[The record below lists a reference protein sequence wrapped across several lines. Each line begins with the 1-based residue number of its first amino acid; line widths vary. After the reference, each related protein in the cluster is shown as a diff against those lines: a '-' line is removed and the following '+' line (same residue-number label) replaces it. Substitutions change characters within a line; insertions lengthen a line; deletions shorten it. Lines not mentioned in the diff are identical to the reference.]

1 MICFNGTN
9 TNSIY
14 YRALNCCLNFDS
26 PITASRIGQVKSIG
40 AACFELPDDDR
51 LIFLNSRDINPF
63 FAVIEAAW
71 VISGRNDLKPLQ
83 YCIKNFSNYSDD
95 DLTLYGA
102 YGYRLRTKFNIDQIE
117 ASIELLSKS
126 PNSRR
131 VVLSIYSPLDLHT
144 LSNDIPC
151 NTQIYLKIFENRL
164 DITVLNR
171 SNDVYRGL
179 PYNFFVFRTLQKH
192 IAKRLG
198 IECGTQRHVTDC
210 LHIYKSDFE
219 DAQKIIDNNTPS
231 GIQIISKRLKNFDH
245 EEIINNSNEIADL
258 NFRNLSEPYKK
269 LFGVFVTMRDIVNC
283 EKKSFTLAI
292 PQDFSFSLIAFN
304 WFNRYQKLTTFVNT
318 DTFTVIRKAL
328 AMNNYDD
335 LIKSLWSHQTEQAYH
350 DLKSIIA
357 NLNTCHDDILV
368 IFRDLLNK
376 SIDSL
381 EPEQIQAFII
391 LSVAIS
397 SIDPYVVFTD
407 FGRERQAKLLK
418 LAERFGIPGS
428 LTIVSENI
436 IDDFFNVIEK
446 CENKGL

>member
-1 MICFNGTN
+1 
-9 TNSIY
+9 
-14 YRALNCCLNFDS
+14 
-26 PITASRIGQVKSIG
+26 
-40 AACFELPDDDR
+40 
-51 LIFLNSRDINPF
+51 
-63 FAVIEAAW
+63 
-71 VISGRNDLKPLQ
+71 
-83 YCIKNFSNYSDD
+83 
-95 DLTLYGA
+95 
-102 YGYRLRTKFNIDQIE
+102 
-117 ASIELLSKS
+117 
-126 PNSRR
+126 
-131 VVLSIYSPLDLHT
+131 
-144 LSNDIPC
+144 
-151 NTQIYLKIFENRL
+151 
-164 DITVLNR
+164 
-171 SNDVYRGL
+171 
-179 PYNFFVFRTLQKH
+179 
-192 IAKRLG
+192 
-198 IECGTQRHVTDC
+198 
-210 LHIYKSDFE
+210 
-219 DAQKIIDNNTPS
+219 
-231 GIQIISKRLKNFDH
+231 
-245 EEIINNSNEIADL
+245 
-258 NFRNLSEPYKK
+258 
-269 LFGVFVTMRDIVNC
+269 MRDIVNC